1 MDLTEI
7 QKWPLATW
15 SVTWVIGIN
24 TLAFFVFCHL
34 TCFVIFN
41 PSCGLFQISKTW
53 HFCSVSTGASWRN
66 DNMWW
71 HAGNSHPCFPVMGF
85 VGFSRD
91 WNCDLENLRKKWVLG
106 WTLSWT
112 VSCVHQP
119 PLQLKWQRPCVRIA
133 CWSWLTFLGPSSSTE
148 HPLLLFFFCSG
159 SAKMFGKFGACCG
172 PWKEC
177 LSTCFQ
183 RLLPT
188 MRKQLRDSLA
198 DGLGEHVLPHLDEV
212 ESGWGRMGSGV
223 YLLIFCFFLPE
234 KTEELSS
241 LIFF

>member
-1 MDLTEI
+1 MSMDLTEI

-148 HPLLLFFFCSG
+148 HPLLLFFFLFWQC
-159 SAKMFGKFGACCG
+159 
-172 PWKEC
+172 
-177 LSTCFQ
+177 
-183 RLLPT
+183 
-188 MRKQLRDSLA
+188 
-198 DGLGEHVLPHLDEV
+198 
-212 ESGWGRMGSGV
+212 
-223 YLLIFCFFLPE
+223 
-234 KTEELSS
+234 
-241 LIFF
+241 